1 MQRRSFLSGIL
12 AAAAAPAIVKTNSL
26 MPIWTPKWHTGGV
39 ANPVVWWPGASHRN
53 ESWDTFVLMQIQAV
67 AENLGVPLDDI
78 LRQSPVTRVQYSS
91 ARESLL
97 RHQFHTPL
105 SRPLNVR
112 SNHGQFPS

>member
-1 MQRRSFLSGIL
+1 
-12 AAAAAPAIVKTNSL
+12 

-39 ANPVVWWPGASHRN
+39 ADPVVWRPGVPYPIERN
-53 ESWDTFVLMQIQAV
+53 EAWDVFVLMQIQGV

-97 RHQFHTPL
+97 RHQFYTPL